1 MSSRLESRQAE
12 IQAKRAKL
20 NELKKQREL
29 RAKELSTNRQ
39 SLGGD
44 GAEVHELP
52 FPSNETSGLIFAI
65 DYNSIAGAGST
76 DAVEGRY

>member
-29 RAKELSTNRQ
+29 RARELSTNRQ

-44 GAEVHELP
+44 GAEVHELT
-52 FPSNETSGLIFAI
+52 FPLNETSELMIVV
-65 DYNSIAGAGST
+65 DYDIITRPGST
-76 DAVEGRY
+76 DAVERRY